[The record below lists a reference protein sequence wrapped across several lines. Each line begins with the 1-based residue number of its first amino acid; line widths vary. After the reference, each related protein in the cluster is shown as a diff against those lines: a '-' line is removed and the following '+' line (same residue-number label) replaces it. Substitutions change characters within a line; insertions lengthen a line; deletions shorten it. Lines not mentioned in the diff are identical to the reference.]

1 LQEFKGAILE
11 GVSYRHCL
19 YDRTSPL
26 IAANYIS
33 SDDGTGLVHN
43 APDFGED
50 DYLACKKY
58 NIHPFNPLD
67 IYCKF
72 TKEINDDLLVG
83 IFYDDANKLITDRL
97 SKANHLLKLSFVN
110 HSAAHDWRTKK
121 PVIYRATKQ

>member
-1 LQEFKGAILE
+1 
-11 GVSYRHCL
+11 L
-19 YDRTSPL
+19 YDRTLPL

-83 IFYDDANKLITDRL
+83 IFYDDANKLITERL
-97 SKANHLLKLSFVN
+97 AKANHLLKLSFVS